1 MHREAPATA
10 PSRRWIGS
18 ILALI
23 LGVAALTTIPAWAD
37 TESELDAAKDRLETA
52 RSELDRVNL
61 QWQETERRLAQAQD
75 ARAEAQQ
82 EIDRLEDELAR
93 IRKSLNDRVAAA
105 FMSGG
110 SLSIGALLTSDSI
123 QDATD
128 RLQYTQSVVQGDA
141 DLATEVA
148 VTAEELRR
156 QEARFQRAARQ
167 EAEAAAELE
176 ARSAEI
182 DAKIE
187 QLNDVVQE
195 LEAELEAAEARSLNL
210 GGSGSVS
217 ITGTGAIQ
225 TCPVAGNTSFVDSFG
240 WPRPGG
246 RTHQGIDLIA
256 AYGTPVVAVASGNAR
271 PASSVLGGLGVVLEH
286 DSGGDWTF
294 YAHLSSY
301 GTLGHVSAGTVIG
314 AVGST
319 GTTTVNHLHFE
330 YHPNG
335 GAAVDPYF
343 ALLAVC

>member
-1 MHREAPATA
+1 
-10 PSRRWIGS
+10 
-18 ILALI
+18 L
-23 LGVAALTTIPAWAD
+23 AD

-61 QWQETERRLAQAQD
+61 LWQETERRLAQAQD
-75 ARAEAQQ
+75 ARAEAQE

-167 EAEAAAELE
+167 EAEAAAALE
-176 ARSAEI
+176 TRRAEI
-182 DAKIE
+182 DAKLA
-187 QLNDVVQE
+187 QLIDVVHE
-195 LEAELEAAEARSLNL
+195 LEAKLEAADARSLHV
-210 GGSGSVS
+210 GGGSVS

-225 TCPVAGNTSFVDSFG
+225 TCPVAGPTSFVDSFG
-240 WPRPGG
+240 DPRPGG
-246 RTHQGIDLIA
+246 RSHEGIDLIA
-256 AYGTPVVAVASGNAR
+256 AYGTPVVAVAPGTVSTAG
-271 PASSVLGGLGVVLEH
+271 SIGGLGVVLQH

-301 GTLGHVSAGTVIG
+301 GASGHVGAGTVIG
-314 AVGST
+314 YVGPAN
-319 GTTTVNHLHFE
+319 GVNHLHFE
-330 YHPNG
+330 YHPAG
-335 GAAVDPYF
+335 GAAVDPYG